1 MNSKNLNM
9 NKNIIKNNRR
19 YKTLKSDI
27 NSLNYSISFQRDF
40 LISMLNNLSNMNNIK
55 LYQDSDS
62 LFTTILNELHTIKN
76 EIEKYPLIISFK
88 NTNSDDK
95 NYFIKK
101 NKEINNL
108 LIKYS
113 NHITSENIN
122 YILTLLIGENW
133 YDSFS
138 KSDLEKILFITRF
151 IKPISIWDS
160 EFHKSEVPFEI
171 SPKEQEK
178 QKNTTMVT
186 KDIIESLLGIVPKN
200 SNNSPNSPK
209 SPNSNNSNNLNSSGN
224 SNTFNNMKINSI
236 IINTSDVAMPAFL
249 KTINDLIEM
258 NPKNNNKRSNHF
270 SLIDCNNILNTETIK
285 ITKNSK
291 STTLIEDKLGTSIFI
306 KVNNKIIVIQG
317 LFKDDLLNISSGITF
332 VKDKITI
339 LKSSLSND
347 VVTVPKYFKDNFF
360 NILSLRDIIVSN
372 CSELADD
379 VKKKYNDFKAIQ
391 GKPLLSLINE
401 FLLASKYR
409 KIDILTLLLMSN
421 EDDQKLAFI
430 LFDIFKSKDKKDVST
445 EVYQSLHHSIRE
457 MLDISKV
464 KVENDESELSKIAES
479 DIPYE
484 RRINLLKTSDDV
496 KAKAMEKLKSMKT
509 SFQGDSKAQ
518 SWLDGLLKMP
528 FGNYSQNEII
538 SFKENF
544 IKKITLSESSL
555 RLFSDTDIDNYINKI
570 KISDCN
576 NPLISEWSS
585 YKVDKKNYLKEVRST
600 LDSAVYGHKD
610 AKVQLERIFAQWING
625 EAKGAVLGLQGPPGT
640 GKTSL
645 AKNGLSK
652 CLKDK
657 SGNPRPF
664 AFLPIGGSVN
674 GSTLVGHNFTY
685 VGSTWGR
692 IADILMVS
700 GCMNPIIFIDE
711 VDKVSHT
718 EHGREIISILTHM
731 TDSTQNDE
739 FEDKFFAGIKIDLS
753 KALIVFSFNDPD
765 LIDPILR
772 DRITIIETHPLS
784 LKEKITIIKD
794 YMFPE
799 ICKEVGFNNDEIILD
814 EEMIKYLIETYTNE
828 AGVRK
833 IKEKIV
839 EIIRDINLNR
849 FHSDEYKTPFR
860 VQEDYVKRLFENR
873 PRVRVKKIHS
883 QPEVGLVNGL
893 YATSSG
899 IGGLTPVQVLKFP
912 STKML
917 ELNITGKAGDV
928 MKESI
933 EYSLKNAFSLLP
945 QDLQDKI
952 IEDANNKK
960 SFGLHIHFPDGATPK
975 DGPSA
980 GLAITLAFY
989 SILSGIPIKNDLCMT
1004 GEIDLRGAAGIIGGL
1019 ESKLHGGKKAGC
1031 TLALIPNDNMEDLE
1045 RMRREGLS
1053 PEDDTFKVIPV
1064 HNISEVLSYALVK

>member
-19 YKTLKSDI
+19 YKTLKSEI

-88 NTNSDDK
+88 NTNLDDK
-95 NYFIKK
+95 NYFTKK

-209 SPNSNNSNNLNSSGN
+209 SPNSNNLNNSGN
-224 SNTFNNMKINSI
+224 SNTLNNMKINSI
-236 IINTSDVAMPAFL
+236 IINTTDVAMPAFL

-372 CSELADD
+372 SSELADD

-464 KVENDESELSKIAES
+464 KVENDESELTKISES

-555 RLFSDTDIDNYINKI
+555 KLFSDTDIDNYINKI

-576 NPLISEWSS
+576 NPLISEWSG
-585 YKVDKKNYLKEVRST
+585 YKVDKKNYLKEVRSI

-753 KALIVFSFNDPD
+753 KALIVFSFNDPY

-814 EEMIKYLIETYTNE
+814 EQMIKYLIETYTNE

-849 FHSDEYKTPFR
+849 FHSDEYKTPFK

-883 QPEVGLVNGL
+883 EPEIGLVNGL

-1064 HNISEVLSYALVK
+1064 HNINEVLSHALVK

>member
-209 SPNSNNSNNLNSSGN
+209 SPNSNNLNNSGN
-224 SNTFNNMKINSI
+224 SNTLNNMKINSI
-236 IINTSDVAMPAFL
+236 IINTTDVAMPAFL

-372 CSELADD
+372 SSELADD

-464 KVENDESELSKIAES
+464 KVENDESELTKISES

-555 RLFSDTDIDNYINKI
+555 KLFSDTDIDNYINKI

-576 NPLISEWSS
+576 NPLISEWSG
-585 YKVDKKNYLKEVRST
+585 YKVDKKNYLKEVRSI

-814 EEMIKYLIETYTNE
+814 EQMIKYLIETYTNE

-849 FHSDEYKTPFR
+849 FHSDEYKTPFK

-883 QPEVGLVNGL
+883 EPEIGLVNGL

-1064 HNISEVLSYALVK
+1064 HNINEVLSHALVK

>member
-1 MNSKNLNM
+1 MNSKNDNT
-9 NKNIIKNNRR
+9 KNIPIKNRK
-19 YKTLKSDI
+19 YKTLKNEIS
-27 NSLNYSISFQRDF
+27 SLNYSISFQRDY
-40 LISMLNNLSNMNNIK
+40 LLGMLNNLSFMNNIK
-55 LYQDSDS
+55 LFQDTDS
-62 LFTTILNELHTIKN
+62 LFMSMLNELKIIK
-76 EIEKYPLIISFK
+76 EELDKYPNIISFK
-88 NTNSDDK
+88 NVDSDLVSQH
-95 NYFIKK
+95 IKK
-101 NKEINNL
+101 NKEINDL

-113 NHITSENIN
+113 NHITPENVS
-122 YILTLLIGENW
+122 YILKLLIGENFM
-133 YDSFS
+133 DSFN

-151 IKPISIWDS
+151 IKPISVWDS
-160 EFHKSEVPFEI
+160 EYHKTEVEYLNPNNVDVDG
-171 SPKEQEK
+171 
-178 QKNTTMVT
+178 QKKASIVT
-186 KDIIESLLGIVPKN
+186 KDIIESLLGVIPKN
-200 SNNSPNSPK
+200 KEEEKKTDSN
-209 SPNSNNSNNLNSSGN
+209 L
-224 SNTFNNMKINSI
+224 KINSI
-236 IINTSDVAMPAFL
+236 IINSNDSTMPAFL

-258 NPKNNNKRSNHF
+258 SPKKFNNKRTNNF
-270 SLIDCNNILNTETIK
+270 SVLENMNILGNDNIK
-285 ITKNSK
+285 ISKNTK
-291 STTLIEDKLGTSIFI
+291 STTLIEDKIGTCVFLKI
-306 KVNNKIIVIQG
+306 NNKTIVIQG
-317 LFKDDLLNISSGITF
+317 LFKDDLLNISLGIKF
-332 VKDKITI
+332 VREK
-339 LKSSLSND
+339 LFSHKSALSYD
-347 VVTVPKYFKDNFF
+347 VLIVPKYFKDNFIK
-360 NILSLRDIIVSN
+360 ILSLRDIIVSTSN
-372 CSELADD
+372 ELSEE
-379 VKKKYNDFKAIQ
+379 VKKKYNDFKALQ

-421 EDDQKLAFI
+421 EEDQKLAFI
-430 LFDIFKSKDKKDVST
+430 LFDVFKAKDKKDVST
-445 EVYQSLHHSIRE
+445 EVYQALHHSIRE
-457 MLDISKV
+457 MLDVSKG
-464 KVENDESELSKIAES
+464 KVEKEEQELNKISES

-484 RRINLLKTSDDV
+484 RRISLLKTTEDV
-496 KAKAMEKLKSMKT
+496 KSKAMEKLKSMKS

-518 SWLDGLLKMP
+518 SWLDGLLKLP
-528 FGNYSQNEII
+528 FGYNSQNEII

-544 IKKITLSESSL
+544 IKKINGTDPNIKI
-555 RLFSDTDIDNYINKI
+555 FSDTDIDNYINNLDK
-570 KISDCN
+570 SDS
-576 NPLISEWSS
+576 LVSEWES
-585 YKVDKKNYLKEVRST
+585 YKIDKRNYLKNVRAT
-600 LDSAVYGHKD
+600 LDSAVYGHKE
-610 AKVQLERIFAQWING
+610 AKLQLERIFAQWING

-692 IADILMVS
+692 IADVLMIS

-711 VDKVSHT
+711 VDKISHT
-718 EHGREIISILTHM
+718 EHGREIVSILTHL
-731 TDSTQNDE
+731 TDATQNDE
-739 FEDKFFAGIKIDLS
+739 FEDKFFAGIKLDLS

-772 DRITIIETHPLS
+772 DRITIIETHPLK
-784 LKEKITIIKD
+784 LHEKITIIRD

-799 ICKEVGFNNDEIILD
+799 ICKEVGFNNNEIIL
-814 EEMIKYLIETYTNE
+814 EEDMIKMLIETYTNE

-849 FHSDEYKTPFR
+849 FHSDEYQIPFK
-860 VQEDYVKRLFENR
+860 VTDQYVKRLFENR
-873 PRVRVKKIHS
+873 PKVRVKKIHS
-883 QPEVGLVNGL
+883 KPEVGLVNGL

-912 STKML
+912 SAKML
-917 ELNITGKAGDV
+917 DLNITGKAGEV

-945 QDLQDKI
+945 KEKQDEI

-989 SILSGIPIKNDLCMT
+989 SMLSNIPVRNDLCMT
-1004 GEIDLRGAAGIIGGL
+1004 GEIDLRGQAGIIGGL
-1019 ESKLHGGKKAGC
+1019 ESKLNGGKKAGC
-1031 TLALIPNDNMEDLE
+1031 TLALIPEDNMDDLE

-1053 PEDDTFKVIPV
+1053 PEDDNFKVISV
-1064 HNISEVLSYALVK
+1064 QNIHQVLENALVKS